1 MRVAQRMRQN
11 AMNEAE
17 LRANAQTILSTIH
30 QSRPKTTTSAYGP
43 KQEEFDQFCQRK
55 QYSDG
60 ATVTEEKLLLFLVD
74 EDETR
79 LAWRSVRTYVTAIAD
94 LYRTQKALGM
104 NTHPSPREDNVREYL
119 ESLQRR
125 EAQRDKD
132 NYADKGRDTLLDG
145 YSESEFGRV
154 CHELWVHS
162 GTSTE
167 CHFRTLEDLL
177 FGHYLL
183 TRGGDRRATEISDLF
198 TFEFA
203 GEGST
208 RCMPLIFT
216 TRAGKQ
222 NQHGRLETA
231 GAYRNRNPL
240 ICILGGLSFYLLCR
254 WDLGSEP
261 FPDFSRL
268 SAYED
273 QIRRAGRWNQEQM
286 VGCYLNS
293 LPRKFMRT
301 MAGHPPQI
309 GCFEIR
315 RAGVTPPEV
324 LLSMIWPELD
334 RWRGRFGPGTEQE
347 NDLAAMGSTNLLFY
361 LREVVLQDSV
371 ILMKKYPGSP
381 VWNHP
386 VFRHPAYAPFAQQ
399 LSDFILEE
407 ERPSQ
412 LAVLIQAMPVLADY
426 LQSVDARNEARTSQ
440 LRTELTEQLRATE
453 ERLAVAQSSLFSSG
467 FNLQLAAA
475 TPTPATTAAVAV
487 DAVGQ
492 VGPGDG
498 SRSVST
504 QSSII
509 DSRATSPRAADTII
523 VKPEPPP
530 QYQMCRAVKT
540 VQALWINVFFG
551 VMILG
556 IVGRCRIAVV
566 PIVAS
571 AAGALANGLCY
582 VAWYSDYPLHGRMV
596 ASPFAD
602 AAWLVQEAGLP
613 FYSYIIL
620 TRILLSPQLLIFKT
634 MFWSL
639 ILSIAAIK
647 LTILSLR
654 VYYISE
660 PSADL
665 LQLINHLHIGYF
677 SGTAIA
683 ECLSAGFLLNNF
695 RVALRASEHT
705 PLRGDL
711 LKYLMRSTEI
721 RVALLALIGI
731 SRTITFTFQVT
742 AQSATTLSGQ
752 FDRFTYALE
761 TLFPV
766 VMYIDILA
774 SRLIYADNARTN
786 STSALGEWP
795 DRTIRHRETIAYRPS
810 DRTIKETHPLS

>member
-1 MRVAQRMRQN
+1 MRVAQRMRQS

-74 EDETR
+74 EVAGR
-79 LAWRSVRTYVTAIAD
+79 PLR
-94 LYRTQKALGM
+94 ALGM

-119 ESLQRR
+119 KSLQRR
-125 EAQRDKD
+125 DAQRDKE

-145 YSESEFGRV
+145 YSESEFERV

-162 GTSTE
+162 ATSTE
-167 CHFRTLEDLL
+167 CHFRTLVDLL

-183 TRGGDRRATEISDLF
+183 TRGGDRRVAEISDLF

-261 FPDFSRL
+261 FPDFSRR
-268 SAYED
+268 SAWYDIRLIKGNGTDRTAAFSYNSQRDWVVKAFAYAGVTSQKKTHVGRSSGARTAELKGISED

-293 LPRKFMRT
+293 LPHKFMRT
-301 MAGHPPQI
+301 MAGHRPQI

-361 LREVVLQDSV
+361 MREVVLQDSV

-386 VFRHPAYAPFAQQ
+386 VFR
-399 LSDFILEE
+399 
-407 ERPSQ
+407 
-412 LAVLIQAMPVLADY
+412 
-426 LQSVDARNEARTSQ
+426 
-440 LRTELTEQLRATE
+440 
-453 ERLAVAQSSLFSSG
+453 
-467 FNLQLAAA
+467 
-475 TPTPATTAAVAV
+475 
-487 DAVGQ
+487 
-492 VGPGDG
+492 PG
-498 SRSVST
+498 
-504 QSSII
+504 
-509 DSRATSPRAADTII
+509 
-523 VKPEPPP
+523 
-530 QYQMCRAVKT
+530 M
-540 VQALWINVFFG
+540 
-551 VMILG
+551 
-556 IVGRCRIAVV
+556 
-566 PIVAS
+566 
-571 AAGALANGLCY
+571 
-582 VAWYSDYPLHGRMV
+582 
-596 ASPFAD
+596 
-602 AAWLVQEAGLP
+602 
-613 FYSYIIL
+613 
-620 TRILLSPQLLIFKT
+620 
-634 MFWSL
+634 
-639 ILSIAAIK
+639 
-647 LTILSLR
+647 
-654 VYYISE
+654 
-660 PSADL
+660 
-665 LQLINHLHIGYF
+665 
-677 SGTAIA
+677 
-683 ECLSAGFLLNNF
+683 
-695 RVALRASEHT
+695 
-705 PLRGDL
+705 
-711 LKYLMRSTEI
+711 
-721 RVALLALIGI
+721 
-731 SRTITFTFQVT
+731 
-742 AQSATTLSGQ
+742 
-752 FDRFTYALE
+752 
-761 TLFPV
+761 
-766 VMYIDILA
+766 
-774 SRLIYADNARTN
+774 
-786 STSALGEWP
+786 
-795 DRTIRHRETIAYRPS
+795 
-810 DRTIKETHPLS
+810 